1 MANNRYRILVKG
13 IVQKDNKFLIV
24 EKWYDDN
31 IVDPYQWEFIDGEA
45 EFGESPDAAVV
56 RIIQE
61 QTGLT
66 SVVDRILYTWTFMI
80 GSECNLGLSYLC
92 LTDMDEDTVVLS
104 EDLNNAKWIEADE
117 IEDYIN
123 NKRMIEDLKNAIIL
137 KRVHLSI
144 WLTGA
149 LCMYRA
155 VQKRKQEG

>member
-31 IVDPYQWEFIDGEA
+31 IVDPYQWEFVDGEA
-45 EFGESPDAAVV
+45 EFGESPDVAVV

-123 NKRMIEDLKNAIIL
+123 NKRMIEDLKNAEL
-137 KRVHLSI
+137 
-144 WLTGA
+144 
-149 LCMYRA
+149 Y
-155 VQKRKQEG
+155 

>member
-31 IVDPYQWEFIDGEA
+31 IVDPFQWEFIDGEA

-123 NKRMIEDLKNAIIL
+123 NKRMIEDLKNAEL
-137 KRVHLSI
+137 
-144 WLTGA
+144 
-149 LCMYRA
+149 Y
-155 VQKRKQEG
+155 

>member
-1 MANNRYRILVKG
+1 MANNRYRIMVKG

-31 IVDPYQWEFIDGEA
+31 IVDPYQWEFVDGEA

-123 NKRMIEDLKNAIIL
+123 NRRMIEDLKNAEL
-137 KRVHLSI
+137 
-144 WLTGA
+144 
-149 LCMYRA
+149 Y
-155 VQKRKQEG
+155 

>member
-31 IVDPYQWEFIDGEA
+31 IVDPYQWEFVDGEA

-80 GSECNLGLSYLC
+80 GSEFNLGLSYLC

-123 NKRMIEDLKNAIIL
+123 NKRMIEDLKNAEL
-137 KRVHLSI
+137 
-144 WLTGA
+144 
-149 LCMYRA
+149 Y
-155 VQKRKQEG
+155 

>member
-61 QTGLT
+61 QSGLT

-123 NKRMIEDLKNAIIL
+123 NKRMIEDLKNAEL
-137 KRVHLSI
+137 
-144 WLTGA
+144 
-149 LCMYRA
+149 Y
-155 VQKRKQEG
+155 